1 MYMYKFFIDFLGNS
15 VLPHTMCIVYCVYD
29 EQFFE
34 SLLKIS
40 FEYNLF

>member
-1 MYMYKFFIDFLGNS
+1 MYMYTFIFYFLVNN
-15 VLPHTMCIVYCVYD
+15 VLPHTMYTVYYVYD

-34 SLLKIS
+34 SLLKIG

>member
-1 MYMYKFFIDFLGNS
+1 MYTIFIDFLGNN
-15 VLPHTMCIVYCVYD
+15 VLPHTVCSVYYVYD

-34 SLLKIS
+34 SLLKIG